1 MNYQQCKNCDHL
13 FPLTEN
19 CLLRK
24 TTINE
29 VVRCDDNCGLISY
42 DVRMNTVSRV
52 KRLKSLKT
60 QIVGKQHKEGGDW
73 FG

>member
-24 TTINE
+24 TTIDK
-29 VVRCDDNCGLISY
+29 VVECDNNRGLVSY
-42 DVRMNTVSRV
+42 DVKVNTISRV
-52 KRLKSLKT
+52 KRFKSLKT
-60 QIVGKQHKEGGDW
+60 KDMED
-73 FG
+73 